1 MKRCILIIWMILSM
15 VALVTA
21 QTTNARICT
30 EQDIPAI
37 RRPNYIRFAKQFI
50 ENYYATLL
58 FNVGNPIIQETFITN
73 TMSDNSQRYQ
83 PEFLRN
89 TPTHVQHLSPASY
102 IIELNKEFKN
112 INIEDVTLEASE
124 VQILKDFYAPN
135 MVSCYV
141 IAEYMLT
148 LKYASQTLYKRKCRA
163 YCLFP
168 SAADWITVRL
178 MQVEPVQDIIAYK
191 SEEKPNP
198 SKPEKEQPNKK
209 AYDISFAP
217 VNGYSIIIKGTK
229 RGFIDGKTLQ
239 VVIEPQYDDVQNF
252 YEGVAAAQKNGKWGY
267 IDTKGNVVVDFKYES
282 ASPVKNGKAE
292 VYEYRKGIFSISIGN
307 KKEPAK
313 TESTYQSQI
322 TKRKNV
328 KYDFKYNPSG
338 GYQMVSSNRLYGFI
352 NPNNGEEIAT
362 PIYDNARNFS
372 EGMAAVCVSSSWGFI
387 DTNGKLIVR
396 MKYDGVEDFKGGK
409 ATVYKG
415 DYTITIDKTG
425 KEIRKVKTPSNKKVV
440 TPKYGSKKAE
450 QSEPVSYISST
461 TSNQY
466 AKSNTPKR
474 KNVKYDVVNA
484 SVNGYSIVTINKRKG
499 LMNASTK
506 EEIVTPIY
514 DDVTNFYDGM
524 AAVKLS
530 NSWGY
535 VDMSGQVVIPLKF
548 EEAYSF
554 NGGKAKV
561 KYNGKYIYINKQ
573 GSQVK

>member
-1 MKRCILIIWMILSM
+1 MILSM
-15 VALVTA
+15 TALVTA
-21 QTTNARICT
+21 QNTNARICT

-83 PEFLRN
+83 PEFLKK
-89 TPTHVQHLSPASY
+89 TPNHVQHLTPASY
-102 IIELNKEFKN
+102 IIELNKEFQGFN
-112 INIEDVTLEASE
+112 IDDVTLEASE
-124 VQILKDFYAPN
+124 IQVLKDFYAPN

-141 IAEYMLT
+141 IAEYTLT
-148 LKYASQTLYKRKCRA
+148 LKHASRTLYKRKCRA

-178 MQVEPVQDIIAYK
+178 MQVEPIQDIISYQSKNESKSVERK
-191 SEEKPNP
+191 SEP
-198 SKPEKEQPNKK
+198 QDKK
-209 AYDISFAP
+209 AYDISFGP

-229 RGFIDGKTLQ
+229 RGFIDGQTFQ
-239 VVIEPQYDDVQNF
+239 VVIEPQYEDAQNF
-252 YEGVAAAQKNGKWGY
+252 YEGVAAVQKNGKWGY

-292 VYEYRKGIFSISIGN
+292 VYEYGKGIFSISVGN
-307 KKEPAK
+307 KKKPSEK
-313 TESTYQSQI
+313 ETTYQSK
-322 TKRKNV
+322 TTRRKNV

-352 NPNNGEEIAT
+352 NPNNGEEIAA

-372 EGMAAVCVSSSWGFI
+372 EGMAAVCISASWGFI
-387 DTNGKLIVR
+387 NTDGKVVIP

-425 KEIRKVKTPSNKKVV
+425 KEIRKVKNKPNQKVV
-440 TPKYGSKKAE
+440 TPKYGLNKEE
-450 QSEPVSYISST
+450 QTKSTLYTSST
-461 TSNQY
+461 VSNQS
-466 AKSNTPKR
+466 AHTKTTKR
-474 KNVKYDVVNA
+474 KNVKYDIV
-484 SVNGYSIVTINKRKG
+484 STPINGVSIVTINKRKG
-499 LMNASTK
+499 LMDAFTK
-506 EEIVTPIY
+506 EEIVTPVY
-514 DDVTNFYDGM
+514 DEVRHFSEGM

-530 NSWGY
+530 TSWGY
-535 VDMSGQVVIPLKF
+535 VDISGQVVIPLRF
-548 EEAYSF
+548 QEASPF
-554 NGGKAKV
+554 IGGKAKV
-561 KYNGKYIYINKQ
+561 KYDGKYIYINKE
-573 GSQVK
+573 GIQVK